1 MKILAFV
8 DIHGNK
14 SALKRLVE
22 LSKDSNVLV
31 CAGDISNWGKD
42 LDELISILEK
52 ANKPLLIVPG
62 NHETAEQIR
71 LLSKKFKFVIPIHK
85 GSYQL
90 NEYVFFGYGEG
101 GFSQE
106 EPSLARIIP
115 KFKETIKK
123 DQIVILVTHAPP
135 YGTKLDFLM
144 PNHSGCKTIT
154 EFIKDI
160 HPKLVICGHLHENFG
175 KKDIIN
181 KTLMI
186 NPGPS
191 GKIINL

>member
-22 LSKDSNVLV
+22 LSKDSDILV
-31 CAGDISNWGKD
+31 CAGDISNWGKN
-42 LDELISILEK
+42 LDELILILEK
-52 ANKPLLIVPG
+52 ADKPLLIIPG

-71 LLSKKFKFVIPIHK
+71 LLSKKFRFVIPIHK
-85 GSYQL
+85 GSYQF

-106 EPSLARIIP
+106 EPPLARIMP
-115 KFKETIKK
+115 KFKETVKK
-123 DQIVILVTHAPP
+123 DQIVVLVTHAPP

-160 HPKLVICGHLHENFG
+160 HPRLAICGHLHENFG
-175 KKDIIN
+175 KKDMIN
-181 KTLMI
+181 KTLLI

-191 GKIINL
+191 GKIISL

>member
-52 ANKPLLIVPG
+52 ANKPLLIIPG